1 MFTVSAE
8 DCKNPMLNAT
18 FNPGRAPANG
28 GELFGA
34 DPVLGENLPVCGK
47 RLNGKMLRKPCV
59 LCIREK
65 EEFTEIKIIR
75 IIEFFG

>member
-47 RLNGKMLRKPCV
+47 RLNGKM
-59 LCIREK
+59 
-65 EEFTEIKIIR
+65 
-75 IIEFFG
+75 